1 MTKQT
6 KKLSAQPTVT
16 TVNSGQKLP
25 MVDGSGN
32 VTLIT
37 PDNLKAGMIGTVNLN
52 ALRMAYLLCFI
63 ERTITFH

>member
-25 MVDGSGN
+25 MVDGSGKFT
-32 VTLIT
+32 VTSDGVLT
-37 PDNLKAGMIGTVNLN
+37 ATN
-52 ALRMAYLLCFI
+52 AINDYENKF
-63 ERTITFH
+63 